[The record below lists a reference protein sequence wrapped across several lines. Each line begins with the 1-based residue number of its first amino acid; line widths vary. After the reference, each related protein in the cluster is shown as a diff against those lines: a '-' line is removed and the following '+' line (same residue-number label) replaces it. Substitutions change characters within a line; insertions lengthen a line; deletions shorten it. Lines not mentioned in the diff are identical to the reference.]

1 MRKRKTIVYGLLLLA
16 LLPGLLTLLLVGD
29 AYARYDTTVL
39 CNTVISPPDTSQL
52 IVAASPP
59 ILQKAGDTLQFT
71 LSEELQNLESVQY
84 SLMVWSAEGYTDCST
99 TLTVTPQ
106 EGNVTLTLTDT
117 TPPPGAYRLV
127 ATWEGDPNTNTQGT
141 EQTAAATFFINY
153 SDAKTQEV
161 TE

>member
-1 MRKRKTIVYGLLLLA
+1 MQKRSAILYGLLLLA
-16 LLPGLLTLLLVGD
+16 LLLGLVMLLLVGN

-39 CNTVISPPDTSQL
+39 WNTVISPPDTGQQMV
-52 IVAASPP
+52 VAGSP

-71 LSEELQNLESVQY
+71 LSEELQNQENIQY
-84 SLMVWSAEGYTDCST
+84 TLLYWSAGGYTECQT
-99 TLTVTPQ
+99 TLFVTPQ
-106 EGNVTLTLTDT
+106 EGSVTLTLTDT
-117 TPPPGAYRLV
+117 TPKPGTYRLV

>member
-1 MRKRKTIVYGLLLLA
+1 MRQRSTILYGLLLLA

-39 CNTVISPPDTSQL
+39 WNTVISPQDTSQSM
-52 IVAASPP
+52 VASAPP
-59 ILQKAGDTLQFT
+59 ILQKAGDRLQFT
-71 LSEELQNLESVQY
+71 LSEELQSRENVQY
-84 SLMVWSAEGYTDCST
+84 KLMYWSDGDYTDCQA

-106 EGNVTLTLTDT
+106 EGKVTLTLTDT
-117 TPPPGAYRLV
+117 TPPPGTYRLV
-127 ATWEGDPNTNTQGT
+127 ATWKGDPNLNVQGSA
-141 EQTAAATFFINY
+141 QSAAVTFFINY

>member
-39 CNTVISPPDTSQL
+39 WNTVISPPDTGQQM
-52 IVAASPP
+52 VAVGPP

-71 LSEELQNLESVQY
+71 LSAELQNRENIQY
-84 SLMVWSAEGYTDCST
+84 TLMYWSSGGYTDCRT
-99 TLTVTPQ
+99 TLAVTPQ

-117 TPPPGAYRLV
+117 APKPGAYRLV